1 MRLTGALL
9 PFIIILFFTVASNT
23 EKYSLTEN
31 TSSEKGKSVGDIR
44 VGEIVYNNSGEIY
57 RDGIVDNFNYF
68 KSRGYTEKRN
78 GDKTPFR
85 PSSEPGRN
93 LITVN

>member
-9 PFIIILFFTVASNT
+9 PFIVILFFTVASNT

-31 TSSEKGKSVGDIR
+31 TSSEKGKSIGDIR

-68 KSRGYTEKRN
+68 KNRRYAVKQVEIELLSYRL
-78 GDKTPFR
+78 
-85 PSSEPGRN
+85 RN
-93 LITVN
+93 LSAC

>member
-9 PFIIILFFTVASNT
+9 PFIVILFFTVASNT

-31 TSSEKGKSVGDIR
+31 KGSEKGKSVGDIR

-68 KSRGYTEKRN
+68 ENRRYVVKHS
-78 GDKTPFR
+78 GDRTSFIA
-85 PSSEPGRN
+85 SSEPACN